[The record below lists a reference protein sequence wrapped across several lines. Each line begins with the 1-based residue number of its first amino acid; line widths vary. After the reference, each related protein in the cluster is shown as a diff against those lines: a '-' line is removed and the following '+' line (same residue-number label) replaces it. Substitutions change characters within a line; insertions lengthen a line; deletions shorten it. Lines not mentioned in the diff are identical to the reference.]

1 VQLALNL
8 SHIRQPKDIAVP
20 AILLAVASVAPFIV
34 PSPYVLHVMV
44 LILFYVGY
52 ASSWNILAYSGQVS
66 FGHAAFLGLGGY
78 ISALISIK
86 MGILWIGIL
95 VGGAGAAAI
104 GLLIGL
110 TCVRLRE
117 WFLALVTFGFT
128 MILEAITIEFDW
140 ITAGTSGMAVP
151 PLLPS
156 PQTYY
161 YLMLLLALCPV
172 VVMYFLRRS
181 AMGLAFQSIRENEL
195 EANASGVNS
204 TKYKIIG
211 FTLSTFL
218 TGVLGAAYAHYVGF
232 INPQIYSLD
241 FSFWPVIMTVIGGM
255 ATLEGPIV
263 GAAFLMFV
271 WEFLRMID
279 PRVRLLLIG
288 VTMVLVMILMPRGI
302 VPLVRSRIEKPPE
315 ANSESK

>member
-1 VQLALNL
+1 LAINL
-8 SHIRQPKDIAVP
+8 LHTRQPKDIAVP
-20 AILLAVASVAPFIV
+20 AILLAVASLAPLII

-86 MGILWIGIL
+86 MGIFWIGIV
-95 VGGAGAAAI
+95 VGGVGAAGI

-140 ITAGTSGMAVP
+140 ITAGTFGMAVP

-172 VVMYFLRRS
+172 TVMYFLRRS
-181 AMGLAFQSIRENEL
+181 AMGLAFQSIRENEM

-204 TKYKIIG
+204 TKYKIIA

-232 INPQIYSLD
+232 INPQIFNLD

-263 GAAFLMFV
+263 GAALLMFV

-288 VTMVLVMILMPRGI
+288 ATMVLVMILMPRGI
-302 VPLVRSRIEKPPE
+302 VPLVRSRIEKAPE
-315 ANSESK
+315 AISESR

>member
-1 VQLALNL
+1 MEINL
-8 SHIRQPKDIAVP
+8 PHTRQPKDLAVP
-20 AILLAVASVAPFIV
+20 AILLAIASIAPFLV
-34 PSPYVLHVMV
+34 PNPYVLHVMV

-78 ISALISIK
+78 ISTLISLK
-86 MGILWIGIL
+86 LGLLWIGIV
-95 VGGAGAAAI
+95 VGGVGAAAV

-128 MILEAITIEFDW
+128 MILEAITIELDW

-151 PLLPS
+151 PLVPS
-156 PQTYY
+156 TQAYY

-172 VVMYFLRRS
+172 TVMYLLRRS
-181 AMGLAFQSIRENEL
+181 TMGLAFQSIRENEV
-195 EANASGVNS
+195 EANASGVNP
-204 TKYKIIG
+204 TKYKIIA

-218 TGVLGAAYAHYVGF
+218 TGILGASYAHFVGF
-232 INPQIYSLD
+232 INPQIFNLD

-263 GAAFLMFV
+263 GAVLLMFV
-271 WEFLRMID
+271 LEFLRMID
-279 PRVRLLLIG
+279 PRVKLLLIG

-302 VPLVRSRIEKPPE
+302 VPLAKSRIKK
-315 ANSESK
+315 ASEEVSDSRRL

>member
-1 VQLALNL
+1 MEIPPLQT
-8 SHIRQPKDIAVP
+8 RQSRGLVVP
-20 AILLAVASVAPFIV
+20 AILLAIASIAPFLV

-78 ISALISIK
+78 ISTLIALK
-86 MGILWIGIL
+86 MGVLWVGIV
-95 VGGAGAAAI
+95 VGGVGAAGV

-128 MILEAITIEFDW
+128 MILEAIVIEFDW
-140 ITAGTSGMAVP
+140 ITAGTFGMAVP
-151 PLLPS
+151 ALLPS
-156 PQTYY
+156 VQAYY

-172 VVMYFLRRS
+172 IVMVLLKRS
-181 AMGLAFQSIRENEL
+181 TMGLAFQSIRENEA
-195 EANASGVNS
+195 EANASGVNP
-204 TKYKIIG
+204 TKYKIIA
-211 FTLSTFL
+211 FTISTFL
-218 TGVLGAAYAHYVGF
+218 TGILGASYAHYVGF
-232 INPQIYSLD
+232 INPQIFSLD
-241 FSFWPVIMTVIGGM
+241 FSFWPVIMAVIGGM
-255 ATLEGPIV
+255 ATVEGPIV
-263 GAAFLMFV
+263 GAFLLMFV

-302 VPLVRSRIEKPPE
+302 VPLAKSRIKKAREE
-315 ANSESK
+315 VSDSR

>member
-1 VQLALNL
+1 LEMPPQT
-8 SHIRQPKDIAVP
+8 RQSKDLVVP
-20 AILLAVASVAPFIV
+20 AILLAIASIAPFLV
-34 PSPYVLHVMV
+34 PSPYILHVMV

-78 ISALISIK
+78 ISTLIALKI
-86 MGILWIGIL
+86 GVLWIGIV
-95 VGGAGAAAI
+95 VGGVGAAGV

-128 MILEAITIEFDW
+128 MILEAIVIEFDW
-140 ITAGTSGMAVP
+140 ITAGTFGMAVP
-151 PLLPS
+151 ALLPS
-156 PQTYY
+156 TQAYY

-172 VVMYFLRRS
+172 LVMILLKRS
-181 AMGLAFQSIRENEL
+181 TMGLAFQSIRENEA
-195 EANASGVNS
+195 EANASGVNP
-204 TKYKIIG
+204 TKYKIIA

-218 TGVLGAAYAHYVGF
+218 TGMLGASYAHYVGF
-232 INPQIYSLD
+232 INPQIFSLD
-241 FSFWPVIMTVIGGM
+241 FSFWPVIMAVIGGM
-255 ATLEGPIV
+255 ATVEGPIV
-263 GAAFLMFV
+263 GAVLLMFV

-302 VPLVRSRIEKPPE
+302 VPLAKSRIKKAREE
-315 ANSESK
+315 VSDSR